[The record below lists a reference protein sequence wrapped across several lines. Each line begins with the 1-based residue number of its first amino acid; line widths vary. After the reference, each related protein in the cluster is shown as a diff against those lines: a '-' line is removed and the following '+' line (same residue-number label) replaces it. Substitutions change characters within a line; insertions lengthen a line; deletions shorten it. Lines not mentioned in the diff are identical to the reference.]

1 MPELWAG
8 IDAGKTHHYCVV
20 LDSDGKRRLSRRVA
34 NDETELLALI
44 SDVAELADDDT
55 ATWAIDLNSGGAA
68 LLLALLVNHDQRLLY
83 IPGRTVYH
91 AAASYRGDGK
101 TDAKDAAIIADQAR
115 MRRDLQPLRR
125 GDGISVDLQ
134 ILTGRRAD
142 LICDRTR
149 TINRLR
155 AQILEYFPALERA
168 FDYSASKAAL
178 TLLTGYQTP
187 DALRRLGQSRLETW
201 LRNRKVRNATAVA
214 ASALE
219 AAAAQHTTLPG
230 QGLAADM
237 VVRLAKAVIALNEEI
252 AEIDTLIESRFRQ
265 HQHAETILSLPGFG
279 PLLGAEF
286 LASTGGDMCVFGTAD
301 RLAGVAGLAPAPR
314 DSGRVSGNLHR
325 PRRYDRRLLRAFYLS
340 ALASIRWCPASK
352 TYYDR
357 KRAEGKRHTQAVIAL
372 ARRRL
377 NVLWAMLRDNTQYR
391 PQPAATAA

>member
-8 IDAGKTHHYCVV
+8 IDAGKIHHHCVV
-20 LDSDGKRRLSRRVA
+20 LDADGKRRLSRRVA
-34 NDETELLALI
+34 NDETELLELMA
-44 SDVAELADDDT
+44 DVAELA
-55 ATWAIDLNSGGAA
+55 ASNAVTWAIDLNSGGAA
-68 LLLALLVNHDQRLLY
+68 LLLALLANHNQRLLY
-83 IPGRTVYH
+83 IPGRTAYH

-115 MRRDLQPLRR
+115 MRRDLQPLRPS
-125 GDGISVDLQ
+125 DDISVGLR
-134 ILTGRRAD
+134 ILTARRTD

-178 TLLTGYQTP
+178 ILLTGYQTP
-187 DALRRLGQSRLETW
+187 GALRRLGQSRLETR

-214 ASALE
+214 SAAIE
-219 AAAAQHTTLPG
+219 AATAQHTMLPG
-230 QGLAADM
+230 QRLAADM
-237 VVRLAKAVIALNEEI
+237 VSRLAKGVIALNEEI
-252 AEIDTLIESRFRQ
+252 AEIDALIEKRFRQ
-265 HQHAETILSLPGFG
+265 HQHAEIILSLPGFG

-286 LASTGGDMCVFGTAD
+286 LASTGGDMAVFGTAD

-340 ALASIRWCPASK
+340 SLASIRWCTASK

-377 NVLWAMLRDNTQYR
+377 NVLWAMLRDNTQYQAE
-391 PQPAATAA
+391 PSTVAA